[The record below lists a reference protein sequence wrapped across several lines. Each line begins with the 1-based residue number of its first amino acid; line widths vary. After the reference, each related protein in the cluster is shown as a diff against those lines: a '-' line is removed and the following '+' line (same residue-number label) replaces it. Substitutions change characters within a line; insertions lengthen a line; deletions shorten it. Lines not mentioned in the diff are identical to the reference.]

1 MIKKL
6 LRSVRGY
13 KRDSLLTPLFVCL
26 EVVMEVLIPYFMAD
40 IIDVG
45 IANGDMPYILK
56 IGLMLVIAALMSLGF
71 GVLSGKYAAQASAGF
86 AQNLRQDLFHHIQRF
101 SFSNIDRFS
110 TASLVTRL
118 TTDVTNVQNAYQM
131 VIRVLARGPLMLVF
145 ALIMAMGIDLKLSL
159 VYLVT
164 IPVLGIGLFWIAAKA
179 HPYFE
184 KVFRQYDQLNSVV
197 QENVTAVRTVK
208 SYVRE
213 EYEDQKF
220 YKISDKVYHMFRK
233 AEKIVALNSPLMQF
247 CMYTCILVLSWL
259 GAKQIVS
266 TTLTTGQLMSMIVYA
281 TQILSSLMI
290 LSMVFV
296 MIIMAE
302 ASAERIVEVLDEESA
317 IQNPAHP
324 VRSVP
329 DGSIDFEGV
338 DFSYVGDEAK
348 LVLRGLEL
356 HIASGETIGII
367 GGTGSAKTTLV
378 QLIPRLYDVT
388 TGRIKVGGVDVRE
401 YGLDVL
407 RDQVAMVLQQNVLF
421 SGTIRENLRW
431 GSKDADDAEL
441 IRVCKLAQA
450 DAFIQSFPDGYG
462 TVLDQGG
469 TNLSGGQKQ
478 RVCIA
483 RALLKKP
490 KILILD
496 DSTSAVDTRTDAL
509 IRKAFREELPDT
521 TKLIIAQRISSVEDA
536 DRVIVLDNGRID
548 AVGTPSE
555 LLASNR
561 IYQEV
566 SCSQG
571 MQNPAAGKEG
581 AAHEA

>member
-1 MIKKL
+1 
-6 LRSVRGY
+6 
-13 KRDSLLTPLFVCL
+13 
-26 EVVMEVLIPYFMAD
+26 
-40 IIDVG
+40 
-45 IANGDMPYILK
+45 
-56 IGLMLVIAALMSLGF
+56 
-71 GVLSGKYAAQASAGF
+71 
-86 AQNLRQDLFHHIQRF
+86 
-101 SFSNIDRFS
+101 
-110 TASLVTRL
+110 
-118 TTDVTNVQNAYQM
+118 M

-145 ALIMAMGIDLKLSL
+145 ALVMAIGIDWKLSL
-159 VYLVT
+159 VYLAT
-164 IPVLGIGLFWIAAKA
+164 IPVLGIGLVWIAMKA

-184 KVFRQYDQLNSVV
+184 KVFRQYDGLNSVV

-220 YKISDKVYHMFRK
+220 CKISDRVYHMFK
-233 AEKIVALNSPLMQF
+233 NAEKIVALNSPLMQF
-247 CMYTCILVLSWL
+247 CMYTCILLLSWL

-266 TTLTTGQLMSMIVYA
+266 SALTTGQLMSMIVYA

-302 ASAERIVEVLDEESA
+302 ASAERIVEVLDEDSS
-317 IQNPAHP
+317 IQSPARP
-324 VRSVP
+324 VTEVS
-329 DGSIDFEGV
+329 DGSIDFDQV
-338 DFSYVGDEAK
+338 DFSYVGDAAK
-348 LVLRGLEL
+348 LVLKGLDL
-356 HIASGETIGII
+356 HISSGETIGII

-388 TGRIKVGGVDVRE
+388 AGRIRVGGVDVRD
-401 YGLDVL
+401 YGLDTL

-421 SGTIRENLRW
+421 SGTIRENLLW
-431 GSKDADDAEL
+431 GSKDADAAEL
-441 IRVCKLAQA
+441 IRVCRLAQA
-450 DAFIQSFPDGYG
+450 DSFIQGFPDGYE
-462 TVLDQGG
+462 TMLDQGG

-509 IRKAFREELPDT
+509 IRKAFREELPNT

-548 AVGTPSE
+548 AVGTPAE
-555 LLASNR
+555 LAASNA
-561 IYQEV
+561 IYREVSRSQGTQTQAIQEV
-566 SCSQG
+566 LT
-571 MQNPAAGKEG
+571 
-581 AAHEA
+581 HEA

>member
-6 LRSVRGY
+6 LRSVREY

-26 EVVMEVLIPYFMAD
+26 EVVMEVLIPFFMAD

-45 IANGDMPYILK
+45 MANGDMPYILK
-56 IGLMLVIAALMSLGF
+56 IGLVLVVAALMSLGF
-71 GVLSGKYAAQASAGF
+71 GALSGKYAARASSGF
-86 AQNLRQDLFHHIQRF
+86 AQNLRRDLFHHIQDF
-101 SFSNIDRFS
+101 SFSNVDKFS

-145 ALIMAMGIDLKLSL
+145 ALVMAVGIDWKLSL

-164 IPVLGIGLFWIAAKA
+164 IPVLGIGLFWIAIKA

-184 KVFRQYDQLNSVV
+184 KVFRQYDGLNSVV

-213 EYEDQKF
+213 DYENRKF
-220 YKISDKVYHMFRK
+220 YNISDKVCHMFRN

-247 CMYTCILVLSWL
+247 CMYTCILILSWL
-259 GAKQIVS
+259 GAEQIVAI
-266 TTLTTGQLMSMIVYA
+266 TLTTGQLMSLIVYA

-302 ASAERIVEVLDEESA
+302 ASAERIIEVLDEESSL
-317 IQNPAHP
+317 QNPAHP
-324 VRSVP
+324 IPEVP
-329 DGSIDFEGV
+329 DGSIDFEAV
-338 DFSYVGDEAK
+338 DFSYVGDESK
-348 LVLRGLEL
+348 LVLKGLDL

-388 TGRIKVGGVDVRE
+388 AGRVRVGGADVQD
-401 YGLDVL
+401 YGLDAL

-431 GSKDADDAEL
+431 GCKNADDAEL
-441 IRVCKLAQA
+441 VRVCKLAQA
-450 DAFIQSFPDGYG
+450 DAFIQGFPDGYD

-478 RVCIA
+478 RLCIA

-548 AVGTPSE
+548 AVGTHAE
-555 LLASNR
+555 LLASNA

-566 SCSQG
+566 CGSQG
-571 MQNPAAGKEG
+571 KEESV
-581 AAHEA
+581 HEA

>member
-1 MIKKL
+1 MVKKL
-6 LRSVRGY
+6 LRSVREY
-13 KRDSLLTPLFVCL
+13 RRDSLLTLLFVCL
-26 EVVMEVLIPYFMAD
+26 EVVMEVLIPFFMAN

-45 IANGDMPYILK
+45 MANGDMPYILK
-56 IGLMLVIAALMSLGF
+56 IGAVLVAAALLSLGF
-71 GVLSGKYAAQASAGF
+71 GALSGKYAARASAGF
-86 AQNLRQDLFHHIQRF
+86 AQNLRRDMFHHIQDF
-101 SFSNIDRFS
+101 SFSNIDKFS

-131 VIRVLARGPLMLVF
+131 VIRILARGPLMLVF
-145 ALIMAMGIDLKLSL
+145 ALVMTVGIDRKLSL
-159 VYLVT
+159 VYLAV
-164 IPVLGIGLFWIAAKA
+164 IPVLGLGLLWIVLKA

-184 KVFRQYDQLNSVV
+184 KVFRQYDRLNSVV

-213 EYEDQKF
+213 DYEEQKF
-220 YKISDKVYHMFRK
+220 DRISEKVFHMFK
-233 AEKIVALNSPLMQF
+233 NAEKIVALNSPLMQF
-247 CMYTCILVLSWL
+247 CMYTCILILSWL

-266 TTLTTGQLMSMIVYA
+266 GSLTTGQLMSLIVYA

-302 ASAERIVEVLDEESA
+302 ASAKRIVEVLDEQSSL
-317 IQNPAHP
+317 QNPAHP
-324 VRSVP
+324 ITEVK

-338 DFSYVGDEAK
+338 DFSYVGDGAK
-348 LVLRGLEL
+348 LALKGLEL
-356 HIASGETIGII
+356 HIQSGETIGII

-388 TGRIKVGGVDVRE
+388 AGRVRVGGADVRD
-401 YGLDVL
+401 YDLDAL
-407 RDQVAMVLQQNVLF
+407 RDQVAMVLQQNLLF

-431 GSKDADDAEL
+431 GDGDATDDEL
-441 IRVCKLAQA
+441 VRVCKLAQA
-450 DAFIQSFPDGYG
+450 DSFIQGFPEGYD
-462 TVLDQGG
+462 TLLEQGG

-478 RVCIA
+478 RLCIA

-509 IRKAFREELPDT
+509 IRKAFREELPGT
-521 TKLIIAQRISSVEDA
+521 TKLIIDQRVSSVEDA
-536 DRVIVLDNGRID
+536 DRVVVLDNGRID
-548 AVGTPSE
+548 AVGTPEE
-555 LLASNR
+555 LMASNA
-561 IYQEV
+561 IYREV
-566 SCSQG
+566 CRSQG
-571 MQNPAAGKEG
+571 KGESV
-581 AAHEA
+581 HEA